1 MNHAQMGPGSGAE
14 HPTDPMFTAQMIP
27 HHQAA
32 IDMAALA
39 ATRAEHPEIKQLAAD
54 IASGQ
59 ASEIALMKRVGKANK
74 WDPNA
79 KMQHSGSEGMSTSEM
94 GMDMDVSKLKSAKPF
109 DKAFIEMMVPHHE
122 GGDPHGQPRACP
134 RFKLRNSG
142 AGQTDNQIAVSSDEA
157 DANVVPDLVP
167 PPAAL
172 IDRLRKGAVG
182 RGTAALFG
190 SFLLGFSPL
199 VRRSTDLRKCLQL
212 RRSAAR
218 LRPSCQPSA
227 VRSITSATARPG
239 GPVTAQAASFFWTG
253 KREGMNQRYR
263 AAPWP
268 NL

>member
-1 MNHAQMGPGSGAE
+1 MVPAVAGSSPVAHPSFYSRVMNKLFFVPTVAVVSLAAGCSGPFDHSSHMASQSTGMTMNHAQMGPGSGAE

-109 DKAFIEMMVPHHE
+109 DKAFIEMMVPHPEGAILMANHE
-122 GGDPHGQPRACP
+122 LARGSNSEIRA
-134 RFKLRNSG
+134 L
-142 AGQTDNQIAVSSDEA
+142 
-157 DANVVPDLVP
+157 
-167 PPAAL
+167 
-172 IDRLRKGAVG
+172 G
-182 RGTAALFG
+182 R
-190 SFLLGFSPL
+190 
-199 VRRSTDLRKCLQL
+199 RIIRSQSAQMKQMRTWYRTWYHHQL
-212 RRSAAR
+212 
-218 LRPSCQPSA
+218 P
-227 VRSITSATARPG
+227 
-239 GPVTAQAASFFWTG
+239 
-253 KREGMNQRYR
+253 
-263 AAPWP
+263 
-268 NL
+268 